1 MSSHYQYQQPEQHF
15 TSSSSSHD
23 GHDKDVSTAIQ
34 RHLDIESGGDNPI
47 NDFPTHIN
55 IDLSSRSMD
64 SYFTTI
70 NKDELKS
77 QLFHT
82 QTQSYSKTD
91 QCSIAGASLQRDL
104 PKHWNEV
111 LHVYNEDVSQDEE
124 EQVDVEQ
131 VAAMIPPRR
140 IKRTPRSDSTL
151 RESDKAYKAL
161 MATISNDPTYLVEG
175 SEDDV
180 ESGKMNASRTRN
192 ACSSESSSSSLTS
205 SRLVVSRCICFMTI
219 VLAVFSVLTILC
231 LFADGSDDQW
241 TWLNKLNY
249 IKW

>member
-1 MSSHYQYQQPEQHF
+1 MQHS
-15 TSSSSSHD
+15 TSSS
-23 GHDKDVSTAIQ
+23 
-34 RHLDIESGGDNPI
+34 LDDNPI

-64 SYFTTI
+64 SYFTI

-77 QLFHT
+77 KLFHFHT
-82 QTQSYSKTD
+82 QSQID

-111 LHVYNEDVSQDEE
+111 LHAYNEDVSREE
-124 EQVDVEQ
+124 EEADVEQ

-161 MATISNDPTYLVEG
+161 MATISNDPTYLVEV

-180 ESGKMNASRTRN
+180 ESGRMNVFDAKP
-192 ACSSESSSSSLTS
+192 CSGETSSSSLTS
-205 SRLVVSRCICFMTI
+205 SRLIVSRCILCIMTTLV
-219 VLAVFSVLTILC
+219 VLAVFSVLTIC
-231 LFADGSDDQW
+231 LFADEEDDQW
-241 TWLNKLNY
+241 SWLNKLNY

>member
-1 MSSHYQYQQPEQHF
+1 MSSHHQQHS
-15 TSSSSSHD
+15 TSSSSSSRQD

-34 RHLDIESGGDNPI
+34 RHLDIESGDDNPI

-64 SYFTTI
+64 SYFTI
-70 NKDELKS
+70 NMEDELKS
-77 QLFHT
+77 KLFHT
-82 QTQSYSKTD
+82 QSQTD
-91 QCSIAGASLQRDL
+91 QSSIAGASLQRDL

-111 LHVYNEDVSQDEE
+111 LHVYNEDLSKEE
-124 EQVDVEQ
+124 EEYVEQ

-180 ESGKMNASRTRN
+180 ESGRMNVSDTRKT
-192 ACSSESSSSSLTS
+192 CSSESRSSSLTS
-205 SRLVVSRCICFMTI
+205 SRLIVSRCILCIMTTLV
-219 VLAVFSVLTILC
+219 VLAVFSVLTIC
-231 LFADGSDDQW
+231 LFADEEDDQW
-241 TWLNKLNY
+241 SWLNKLNY

>member
-1 MSSHYQYQQPEQHF
+1 MSSHHQQHS
-15 TSSSSSHD
+15 TSSSSSSRQD

-34 RHLDIESGGDNPI
+34 RHLDIESGDDNPI

-64 SYFTTI
+64 SYFTI
-70 NKDELKS
+70 NMEDELKS
-77 QLFHT
+77 KLFHT
-82 QTQSYSKTD
+82 QSQTD
-91 QCSIAGASLQRDL
+91 QSSIAGASLQRDL

-111 LHVYNEDVSQDEE
+111 LHVYNEDLSKEE
-124 EQVDVEQ
+124 EEYVEQ

-180 ESGKMNASRTRN
+180 ESGRMNVFDAKP
-192 ACSSESSSSSLTS
+192 CSGETSSSSLTS
-205 SRLVVSRCICFMTI
+205 SRLIVSRCILCIMATLV
-219 VLAVFSVLTILC
+219 VLAVFSVLTIC
-231 LFADGSDDQW
+231 LFADEEDDQW
-241 TWLNKLNY
+241 SWLNKLNY